1 MLEHV
6 GEQAADV
13 GIRGRVEHL
22 LALALGLDDAGRA
35 QQAQVVA
42 DQRTGQ
48 VQRGGD
54 VAHRDRLRQAG
65 EHDAQARG
73 VAQQV
78 EQVGEFVDGVVGVG
92 WDTHL

>member
-1 MLEHV
+1 MFEHV

-13 GIRGRVEHL
+13 GIGGRIEYL
-22 LALALGLDDAGRA
+22 LALALGFHDARRT

-48 VQRGGD
+48 IQGGGD
-54 VAHRDRLRQAG
+54 VADRRRLRQAG
-65 EHDAQARG
+65 EHDAQAGR

-78 EQVGEFVDGVVGVG
+78 EQVGEFVDRVVGVV
-92 WDTHL
+92 WDAHA